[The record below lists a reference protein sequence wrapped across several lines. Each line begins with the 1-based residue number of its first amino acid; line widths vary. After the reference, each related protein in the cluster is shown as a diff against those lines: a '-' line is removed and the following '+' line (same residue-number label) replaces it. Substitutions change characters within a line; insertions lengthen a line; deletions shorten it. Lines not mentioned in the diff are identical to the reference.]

1 MDDELHIEA
10 KVVRGVP
17 PNYTAIVAAFPAAN
31 KPGVIFAY
39 HDTIYV
45 RGEVE
50 LTPSL
55 LEHEKVHLRQQATFC
70 EEVGA
75 GRSAWL
81 WWQHYL
87 VDPQFRAEQE
97 LEAHI
102 VEYAH
107 VLKSGLNR
115 DGRRKACAQIAARL
129 SGPLYGRC
137 IGKLKVIAHLRAVE
151 SACVEK

>member
-1 MDDELHIEA
+1 MTDELHIEA

-17 PNYTAIVAAFPAAN
+17 PNYAAIIAAFPAAN

-45 RGEVE
+45 RGEAE

-55 LEHEKVHLRQQATFC
+55 LEHEKVHLRQQATLPGGG
-70 EEVGA
+70 GA
-75 GRSAWL
+75 IT
-81 WWQHYL
+81 WWKL
-87 VDPQFRAEQE
+87 FLSVPMFRAEQE

-115 DGRRKACAQIAARL
+115 DGRRKARAQIAARL

-151 SACVEK
+151 SACIVK